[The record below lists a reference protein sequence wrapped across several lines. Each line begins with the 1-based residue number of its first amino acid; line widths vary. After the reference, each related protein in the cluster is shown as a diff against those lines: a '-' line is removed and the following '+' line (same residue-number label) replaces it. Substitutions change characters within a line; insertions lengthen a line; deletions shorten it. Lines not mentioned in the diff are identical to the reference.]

1 MWLVPCSYHLHYHFL
16 AFHIAHVTLYYFSRK
31 THLHH
36 HHLLHLH
43 HHLCGKL
50 LHSNLMLDSLPLLP
64 QGALQVGRMMDLQQ
78 PTREV
83 GHGGISTVVM
93 LQEMLKKLGLLIK
106 LAFVVMDK

>member
-1 MWLVPCSYHLHYHFL
+1 
-16 AFHIAHVTLYYFSRK
+16 
-31 THLHH
+31 
-36 HHLLHLH
+36 
-43 HHLCGKL
+43 
-50 LHSNLMLDSLPLLP
+50 
-64 QGALQVGRMMDLQQ
+64 MMDLQQ